1 MGNRFS
7 VVVEVLKDFFDDR
20 RIFDTGNDLNDTATL
35 TTGFNVDI
43 EHTFEALCPAHGGAL
58 LCRRTGFT
66 FCSWFTTGFWCDLF
80 A

>member
-1 MGNRFS
+1 MGSSINRFS

-43 EHTFEALCPAHGGAL
+43 EHTFEALKDQRWAYADSDQS
-58 LCRRTGFT
+58 FV
-66 FCSWFTTGFWCDLF
+66 SD
-80 A
+80 